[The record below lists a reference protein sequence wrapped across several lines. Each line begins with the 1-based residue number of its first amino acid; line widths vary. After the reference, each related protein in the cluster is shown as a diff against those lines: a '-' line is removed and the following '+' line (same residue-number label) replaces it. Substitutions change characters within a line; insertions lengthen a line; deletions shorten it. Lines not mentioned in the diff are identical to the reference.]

1 MDAQRG
7 KVQVVV
13 VVFKELENTKN
24 NQPEVKNTIPETYTQ

>member
-7 KVQVVV
+7 KVQAV

-24 NQPEVKNTIPETYTQ
+24 NQPEVKNTITEMYTQ